1 MDPVD
6 SLLAWNE
13 WLHAAWQ
20 FTQSSCYIYVWCTYN
35 QRIPVP

>member
-13 WLHAAWQ
+13 WLQHD
-20 FTQSSCYIYVWCTYN
+20 SSHNQIATYIMYDAV
-35 QRIPVP
+35 I